1 MPQTL
6 HTKFKLSQV
15 QILFLFLSQHSSLSK
30 QVGMAQVECL
40 SACED
45 QINNVGVTSSGQ
57 IPYMTIRYHLCLCH
71 LRPIQMAAK
80 FAANPQVAA
89 ADMCSAE
96 NRNFSIIRTWLRQTC
111 AVRKIEIFLLSARGC
126 GRHVQCGK

>member
-96 NRNFSIIRTWLRQTC
+96 NRNFSIL
-111 AVRKIEIFLLSARGC
+111 C
-126 GRHVQCGK
+126 GTAMVCPSRMHFCLV